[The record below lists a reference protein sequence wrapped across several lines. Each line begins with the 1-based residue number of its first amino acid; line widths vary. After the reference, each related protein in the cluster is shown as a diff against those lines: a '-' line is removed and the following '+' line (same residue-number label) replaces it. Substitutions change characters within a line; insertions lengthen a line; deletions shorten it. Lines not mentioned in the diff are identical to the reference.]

1 MAAIDALSWLRS
13 KNGQLYCN
21 NPHPSGKNAW
31 VAVVRTPRPGNV
43 TGTLIIA
50 LGSTMEEAAEAAAGR
65 WRRFFGDAERLH

>member
-1 MAAIDALSWLRS
+1 MAANDSLSWLRS
-13 KNGQLYCN
+13 MNGQLYRN

-65 WRRFFGDAERLH
+65 WQRLTSREKVFH